1 MKPRAER
8 IADMYEITNL
18 EPGGFIPA
26 SPPSLTPSNSS
37 RGSTTSNLPHPR
49 SHPLRAGSAKE
60 EAARRYVEGRLL
72 HISRRYTKKF
82 QSTDPAEDVHGYES
96 MNEAA
101 KDLGE
106 VVDVLWLSG
115 TRTSP
120 FPVFKFVVTRMY
132 PAVASLQVPYLLN
145 VALSV
150 TSYLPSFPPAP
161 VATFKLLRKLDHSFA
176 SLLKG
181 EDNLT
186 GEILPGFE
194 KGKMAGMS
202 GTDMVRCKSLVETT
216 RVLVVEVMSNWAVI
230 NIDDE
235 ESGTDTDAMSA
246 DRDSTWDTDEDVH
259 DMDVARVYEATIT
272 QLGGVLD
279 NKAGYDAGSGLS

>member
-1 MKPRAER
+1 M
-8 IADMYEITNL
+8 DEITND
-18 EPGGFIPA
+18 ESGGFITATLPSPA
-26 SPPSLTPSNSS
+26 PSNSTRS
-37 RGSTTSNLPHPR
+37 SITSNLPHPR

-60 EAARRYVEGRLL
+60 GTARRYVEGRLL

-82 QSTDPAEDVHGYES
+82 QPADPAEEVHGYEC

-115 TRTSP
+115 TP
-120 FPVFKFVVTRMY
+120 
-132 PAVASLQVPYLLN
+132 SLQIPYLLN

-150 TSYLPSFPPAP
+150 TTYLPSFPPAP
-161 VATFKLLRKLDHSFA
+161 VATFKLLGKLDHAFA

-194 KGKMAGMS
+194 RGKRAGMS
-202 GTDMVRCKSLVETT
+202 GTDMVRCKSLVEAT
-216 RVLVVEVMSNWAVI
+216 RVLVVEVMSSGAEI
-230 NIDDE
+230 DRDDE
-235 ESGTDTDAMSA
+235 ESGMDTDMMST
-246 DRDSTWDTDEDVH
+246 DRESTWDADQDVY

-272 QLGGVLD
+272 QLGGVLETRS
-279 NKAGYDAGSGLS
+279 GYDAGSGLS